1 MVLQDRDIEFIRENI
16 RYIFGKCEAYIFGS
30 SLKGVRGGD
39 IDIFIISPQNLS
51 IEDRVIKIDR
61 LREILEDNFF
71 RPIDIVISKDKS
83 RDIER
88 EALKGKK
95 IC

>member
-39 IDIFIISPQNLS
+39 IDIFIISPQNLKFNLFWLKKS
-51 IEDRVIKIDR
+51 
-61 LREILEDNFF
+61 LEKF
-71 RPIDIVISKDKS
+71 
-83 RDIER
+83 
-88 EALKGKK
+88 
-95 IC
+95 